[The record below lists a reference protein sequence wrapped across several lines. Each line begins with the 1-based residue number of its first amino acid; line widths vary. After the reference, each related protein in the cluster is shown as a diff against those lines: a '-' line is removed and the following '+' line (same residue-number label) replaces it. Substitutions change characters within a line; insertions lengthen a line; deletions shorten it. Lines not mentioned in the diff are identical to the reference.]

1 MCGNTWHLVHVPR
14 ALNAAASLISIE
26 WQVLQ
31 VCRGWA
37 GRAPEISVLSKCLRA
52 PVLLKP
58 VPDGMGE
65 IEIGWH

>member
-1 MCGNTWHLVHVPR
+1 MCGNPWHLVHVPR
-14 ALNAAASLISIE
+14 ALNAAPSLISIE

-37 GRAPEISVLSKCLRA
+37 GRAPEDFGLIEVSPGTRSLETRA
-52 PVLLKP
+52 R
-58 VPDGMGE
+58 GMGE